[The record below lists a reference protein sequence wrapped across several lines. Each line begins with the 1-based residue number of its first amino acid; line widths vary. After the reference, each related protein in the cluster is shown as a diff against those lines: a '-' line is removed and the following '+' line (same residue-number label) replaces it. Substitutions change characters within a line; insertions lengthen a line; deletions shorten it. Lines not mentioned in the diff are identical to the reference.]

1 MRPAH
6 HVALG
11 VVLACA
17 LGLVAHRVA
26 APGPLASPAAL
37 PTASTSAHAPAR
49 PVESAAP
56 LASAAPLLSPDKG
69 ADNRL
74 LLARRCLALAERD
87 PLAAME
93 MALAN
98 QLQKVD
104 SGLLTGLIG
113 QWATHDF
120 DGAHAWIKTQEIGDW
135 RNDMLGRLA
144 YLRAQTD
151 PLAAARLAV
160 ADISP
165 GPARDEAMISV
176 LHQWA
181 LRDPETARAW
191 ADSFRDDTL
200 KTRALAEIQGLQD
213 LALNT
218 RN

>member
-6 HVALG
+6 HVVLG

-26 APGPLASPAAL
+26 APRPLAAPSAS
-37 PTASTSAHAPAR
+37 PTASIPAHSPAR
-49 PVESAAP
+49 PV
-56 LASAAPLLSPDKG
+56 ASADH
-69 ADNRL
+69 RL

-98 QLQKVD
+98 HLQDVD

-113 QWATHDF
+113 QWAMHDF
-120 DGAHAWIKTQEIGDW
+120 DGAHAWIKTQETGDW
-135 RNDMLGRLA
+135 RNDMLARLA
-144 YLRAQTD
+144 FIRAQTD

-160 ADISP
+160 AEISP

-181 LRDPETARAW
+181 LRDPETAKTW

-200 KTRALAEIQGLQD
+200 KTRALAEIQGIQD